1 MTSARSRVSVLI
13 PTFNP
18 GAEIRS
24 AVASVLSQDGVDVAI
39 HVLDD
44 GSYAD
49 PERHLGD
56 LLADRR
62 LTYRRSSHNRGA
74 AATWNE
80 LVASADA
87 PYVKILPQDDL
98 LAPGSLRSQV
108 DALQRSG
115 AVMAAGRRRLM
126 SSRGRIFGPR
136 LGLSGLIGLHERPD
150 VVGAALRIGGNP
162 VGEPGSW
169 LVDREVAGL
178 VQFRPDA
185 GYAIDI
191 AYIFDLLH
199 HGPLAGIDAVQTYF
213 RVSNTAWTSRLE
225 ANQIDD
231 FLNVVAGAN
240 KESLL
245 DHPST
250 RNVIRVARRRS
261 WLRKMIY
268 RVAGGSR
275 LGSLGSSADQEG
287 RSSLQ

>member
-1 MTSARSRVSVLI
+1 MTSTRSRVSVLI

-24 AVASVLSQDGVDVAI
+24 AVASALSQDGVDVAV

-44 GSYAD
+44 GSCAD
-49 PERHLGD
+49 PERHLGN
-56 LLADRR
+56 LVADPR

-74 AATWNE
+74 AVTWNE
-80 LVASADA
+80 LVASADS
-87 PYVKILPQDDL
+87 PYIKILPQDDL

-108 DALQRSG
+108 DALERSG

-126 SSRGRIFGPR
+126 SSRGRLFGPR
-136 LGLSGLIGLHERPD
+136 LGLSGLIGLHERRD
-150 VVGAALRIGGNP
+150 VIGAALRIGGNP

-169 LVDREVAGL
+169 LVDRRVAGL
-178 VQFRPDA
+178 VQFRPEA
-185 GYAIDI
+185 GYAIDV

-199 HGPLAGIDAVQTYF
+199 HGPLVGIDAVQTYF

-225 ANQIDD
+225 ANQVDD
-231 FLNVVAGAN
+231 FLQVVAGAN
-240 KESLL
+240 KESRL
-245 DHPST
+245 DPIST
-250 RNVIRVARRRS
+250 RNVIRAVRRRS
-261 WLRKMIY
+261 WLRRMVY

-275 LGSLGSSADQEG
+275 LKSMVWSADQDG